1 MGNQESQQQ
10 HGLPN
15 GHRPGPASTSRS
27 PTKSRALSLRGRSKD
42 YGPYAPPG
50 PADSEPRPAGGRAA
64 RPGRASSRKAAPAPV
79 TAAANAESWR
89 GSSAADLDSEPSTVN
104 GFATDEGGAGGSRST
119 LNSGSEHSGEATVTT
134 LSSSRGALFRAHQQR
149 SSPKILFRKDTRDRN
164 GVRVEFHV
172 DTPGEESAAVAGAMS
187 GPAAA
192 AQRREKREFYLR
204 ENGRVPDL
212 LVSRRGYRQ
221 PLRPSSGCPK
231 EGASQGGGT
240 DGCGSQAVT
249 SSQGGGPG
257 SPVWKPLGLR
267 SVPDVSSRRVA
278 APPREATCH
287 RDLSKSLGLII
298 GRGEEENDNPG
309 AGAANGYEGYASQ
322 TLPRLKPGRIPA
334 AGVSWAD
341 LEIGD
346 PKPIGYVGSLDRRK
360 TKKKAPVEV
369 QVEGSD
375 GADSGIARTTDSE
388 LPCDPS
394 PLPPDLGW
402 PCDPGFQPLTIQR
415 SATWCHPQDSQ
426 HGSESH
432 RAPDDA
438 EQTSVYE
445 NYMHGWRSGG
455 VGVTRA
461 PFASLADAMAGGGAG
476 GSGGVG
482 GGVGGGGSSSAD
494 GSEDPRDPTGS
505 ESLGSAALLLDS
517 TARLSAAQFQVRK
530 AGWLRAKHLFCRKG
544 KKIEPALRRKWRRY
558 WVALRGCSLL
568 FSEAAG
574 QTGSEQDPEPKRSLA
589 VEGALVQALPEHPKR
604 DFIFCLSN
612 AHGEVFCFQAESQIE
627 LENWVTAVHSA
638 CAWALAGRSCRGGRG
653 ASGSGIGV
661 DPAQALTSEVRDLEH
676 RIDLDEKMRKMAEL
690 QLLTVS
696 EPKSRKAILAQ
707 VSQWERNLERYSVDA
722 FRLRCYLA
730 SLQGR
735 EPPNPKLVLAYVSR
749 PVKHAMHRL
758 GMFSA
763 SSFHAL
769 VCAREETGFRKRTFS
784 RGLSKKKSVF
794 ASLRGLDGSG
804 KKPGKERP
812 RASQQF
818 DSRGRCGHVSPP
830 ISSKCAMSFAK
841 FGPQLRHMMAYPNS
855 NDFRGSVTSTRKQTA
870 RSYLAV
876 NTHYRGNSY
885 LAVNTHYRG
894 NSYLA
899 VNTHYRGNSYLAV
912 NTHYRGNSY
921 LAVNTHYRGNSYLAV
936 NTHDRCNSYLAV
948 NTHYRGTSYLAVNT
962 NYRGTSY
969 LAVNTHDRCNSYLAV
984 NTNYRGTS
992 YLAALRKRNRSLKN
1006 NTQLPP
1012 GGSGARQMGE
1022 IQREPPRET
1031 NHEPRGNWRP
1041 NKHRLQS
1048 SFCPMNDK
1056 GADCKNI
1063 CSRTSRL
1070 SRLATYGANE
1080 VFYTHTSV
1088 ETAAV
1093 FCRSAMEPAE
1103 VAARPLSRQLT
1114 EADKLRKVIL
1124 ELVETERSYVKDLCT
1139 LQEIYVEPL
1148 QKEAFL
1154 SPDQLEALFGTLRE
1168 LVIFQKEFLQ
1178 TLEQGLSLAP
1188 DFETLE
1194 QPAHFRRVLFS
1205 LGGSFLYY
1213 SDHFKLYSAYCAS
1226 HPKAQKLLE
1235 TAKRDPAF
1243 GAFLD
1248 ERNPRRQHSSTLE
1261 SYLIKPIQRVLKY
1274 PLLLRELVSLTDA
1287 DSEENYHLTEALRA
1301 MNKVAS
1307 HINEMQKVY
1316 EEYGAVFDQL
1326 VVEQTGAHKEV
1337 TELSM
1342 GDLVMNAP
1350 VLWLNPHPAAVS
1362 RSKKWPEAHLFVFK
1376 KAVVL
1381 ICKEHSKHKKKEE
1394 PDPFKFKYMIPQTSL
1409 QVRTGTDT
1417 DSEAGAEWELVHVKS
1432 ETEGRPETVFRVCC
1446 SDAEW
1451 RERMVRVVRAVLR
1464 EGSRQRLCK
1473 AASVPA
1479 KSPGYLPF
1487 GGRRLSALKARR
1499 LRAGADAR
1507 RLSRYASDGLCCDD
1521 PDDDFNGS
1529 ASGIGES
1536 GGRVGAAGGGG
1547 GGGGSGGGGGGGRGP
1562 SWRRT
1567 RGSAGRAHAIEFR
1580 SEPELAA
1587 RSSRPRREDGG
1598 SVRETDILSSD
1609 EDDDDDDR
1617 RGRGGVG
1624 GGGGGGAGELYGG
1637 RSTAKSVEILA
1648 MSDDRYAVAT
1658 EPGRLASQVH
1668 ERSVSPARSDGAA
1681 PALRPLRQQ
1690 KIIFDAVGGHDEGGG
1705 GGGVVGGG
1713 GRVGPRGSPLR
1724 RNASDQS
1731 LNSLLS
1737 EMGIYEGLSGSD
1749 TE

>member
-1 MGNQESQQQ
+1 
-10 HGLPN
+10 
-15 GHRPGPASTSRS
+15 
-27 PTKSRALSLRGRSKD
+27 
-42 YGPYAPPG
+42 
-50 PADSEPRPAGGRAA
+50 
-64 RPGRASSRKAAPAPV
+64 
-79 TAAANAESWR
+79 
-89 GSSAADLDSEPSTVN
+89 
-104 GFATDEGGAGGSRST
+104 
-119 LNSGSEHSGEATVTT
+119 
-134 LSSSRGALFRAHQQR
+134 
-149 SSPKILFRKDTRDRN
+149 
-164 GVRVEFHV
+164 
-172 DTPGEESAAVAGAMS
+172 
-187 GPAAA
+187 
-192 AQRREKREFYLR
+192 
-204 ENGRVPDL
+204 
-212 LVSRRGYRQ
+212 
-221 PLRPSSGCPK
+221 
-231 EGASQGGGT
+231 
-240 DGCGSQAVT
+240 
-249 SSQGGGPG
+249 
-257 SPVWKPLGLR
+257 
-267 SVPDVSSRRVA
+267 
-278 APPREATCH
+278 
-287 RDLSKSLGLII
+287 
-298 GRGEEENDNPG
+298 
-309 AGAANGYEGYASQ
+309 
-322 TLPRLKPGRIPA
+322 
-334 AGVSWAD
+334 
-341 LEIGD
+341 
-346 PKPIGYVGSLDRRK
+346 
-360 TKKKAPVEV
+360 
-369 QVEGSD
+369 
-375 GADSGIARTTDSE
+375 
-388 LPCDPS
+388 
-394 PLPPDLGW
+394 
-402 PCDPGFQPLTIQR
+402 
-415 SATWCHPQDSQ
+415 
-426 HGSESH
+426 
-432 RAPDDA
+432 
-438 EQTSVYE
+438 
-445 NYMHGWRSGG
+445 
-455 VGVTRA
+455 
-461 PFASLADAMAGGGAG
+461 
-476 GSGGVG
+476 
-482 GGVGGGGSSSAD
+482 
-494 GSEDPRDPTGS
+494 
-505 ESLGSAALLLDS
+505 
-517 TARLSAAQFQVRK
+517 
-530 AGWLRAKHLFCRKG
+530 
-544 KKIEPALRRKWRRY
+544 
-558 WVALRGCSLL
+558 GCSLL

-812 RASQQF
+812 RASQVSEKLHLRAVCVCDVIRHGSAYIYTYVHKQCNGGVGLGITP
-818 DSRGRCGHVSPP
+818 DCTVSSIEPLQCTILLMSPTHLRLSIRNVDESPRKCGPSPDTHWSLPTRTEILKEPNSSSVQGSPCMNVCTLIFGIFFAVINRAHATGPFVARLHLHIIADAVSDASTVMAIQRRLVGEMSKENMFESKFLEKALILNLNSPP
-830 ISSKCAMSFAK
+830 PPPAVSSCDSWNKSERRRRGERSLPPPPPPYIWQFVEE
-841 FGPQLRHMMAYPNS
+841 LNS
-855 NDFRGSVTSTRKQTA
+855 NVVSLSPIDA
-870 RSYLAV
+870 AV
-876 NTHYRGNSY
+876 CQDLKTNLRACG
-885 LAVNTHYRG
+885 V
-894 NSYLA
+894 
-899 VNTHYRGNSYLAV
+899 
-912 NTHYRGNSY
+912 
-921 LAVNTHYRGNSYLAV
+921 
-936 NTHDRCNSYLAV
+936 
-948 NTHYRGTSYLAVNT
+948 RGTLEQISNYISHARRSVFRVLALEL
-962 NYRGTSY
+962 S
-969 LAVNTHDRCNSYLAV
+969 
-984 NTNYRGTS
+984 
-992 YLAALRKRNRSLKN
+992 N
-1006 NTQLPP
+1006 NLNK
-1012 GGSGARQMGE
+1012 GSGV
-1022 IQREPPRET
+1022 T
-1031 NHEPRGNWRP
+1031 
-1041 NKHRLQS
+1041 
-1048 SFCPMNDK
+1048 
-1056 GADCKNI
+1056 
-1063 CSRTSRL
+1063 
-1070 SRLATYGANE
+1070 
-1080 VFYTHTSV
+1080 
-1088 ETAAV
+1088 
-1093 FCRSAMEPAE
+1093 SAMEPAE

-1381 ICKEHSKHKKKEE
+1381 ICKDHSKHKKKPCTVSCVPGSQEE

-1464 EGSRQRLCK
+1464 EGSRQRL
-1473 AASVPA
+1473 
-1479 KSPGYLPF
+1479 
-1487 GGRRLSALKARR
+1487 
-1499 LRAGADAR
+1499 
-1507 RLSRYASDGLCCDD
+1507 
-1521 PDDDFNGS
+1521 
-1529 ASGIGES
+1529 
-1536 GGRVGAAGGGG
+1536 
-1547 GGGGSGGGGGGGRGP
+1547 
-1562 SWRRT
+1562 
-1567 RGSAGRAHAIEFR
+1567 
-1580 SEPELAA
+1580 
-1587 RSSRPRREDGG
+1587 
-1598 SVRETDILSSD
+1598 
-1609 EDDDDDDR
+1609 
-1617 RGRGGVG
+1617 
-1624 GGGGGGAGELYGG
+1624 
-1637 RSTAKSVEILA
+1637 
-1648 MSDDRYAVAT
+1648 
-1658 EPGRLASQVH
+1658 
-1668 ERSVSPARSDGAA
+1668 
-1681 PALRPLRQQ
+1681 
-1690 KIIFDAVGGHDEGGG
+1690 
-1705 GGGVVGGG
+1705 
-1713 GRVGPRGSPLR
+1713 
-1724 RNASDQS
+1724 
-1731 LNSLLS
+1731 
-1737 EMGIYEGLSGSD
+1737 
-1749 TE
+1749 

>member
-50 PADSEPRPAGGRAA
+50 PAGSESRPAGGRAA

-79 TAAANAESWR
+79 TADANAESWR

-172 DTPGEESAAVAGAMS
+172 DTPGEESAAAAGAMS

-240 DGCGSQAVT
+240 DGCGSQAGA

-322 TLPRLKPGRIPA
+322 TLPRLKPGRTPA

-360 TKKKAPVEV
+360 TKKVPVEV

-461 PFASLADAMAGGGAG
+461 PFASLADGDAMAGGGGAG
-476 GSGGVG
+476 GSGVG

-812 RASQQF
+812 RASQ
-818 DSRGRCGHVSPP
+818 
-830 ISSKCAMSFAK
+830 I
-841 FGPQLRHMMAYPNS
+841 
-855 NDFRGSVTSTRKQTA
+855 FRDDGVTSQI
-870 RSYLAV
+870 S
-876 NTHYRGNSY
+876 
-885 LAVNTHYRG
+885 
-894 NSYLA
+894 
-899 VNTHYRGNSYLAV
+899 
-912 NTHYRGNSY
+912 
-921 LAVNTHYRGNSYLAV
+921 
-936 NTHDRCNSYLAV
+936 
-948 NTHYRGTSYLAVNT
+948 
-962 NYRGTSY
+962 
-969 LAVNTHDRCNSYLAV
+969 
-984 NTNYRGTS
+984 
-992 YLAALRKRNRSLKN
+992 
-1006 NTQLPP
+1006 
-1012 GGSGARQMGE
+1012 
-1022 IQREPPRET
+1022 
-1031 NHEPRGNWRP
+1031 
-1041 NKHRLQS
+1041 
-1048 SFCPMNDK
+1048 
-1056 GADCKNI
+1056 
-1063 CSRTSRL
+1063 
-1070 SRLATYGANE
+1070 YGANAEARDDAEDWADGEPSERRSGCSPSLDGALCRHDLGTWEE
-1080 VFYTHTSV
+1080 VSLPGDGGGGGGGGTVVSILVLPLYRNHDVLLTACKKKGLDPSRHTLCMRSEDGNAFYPDPDDCILHEFYSKIEVQAKGDASPSAVDGAGSCGDDAVDGACLGRPPDGGATSQASV

-1139 LQEIYVEPL
+1139 LQDIYVEPL

-1547 GGGGSGGGGGGGRGP
+1547 GGGGGGSGGGGRGP

-1567 RGSAGRAHAIEFR
+1567 RGSVGRAHAIEFR

-1624 GGGGGGAGELYGG
+1624 GGGGGGAGELCGG

-1705 GGGVVGGG
+1705 GVGGGGGGVGGG